1 MLDALE
7 INNYIDDGLIV
18 ENIIIIVDDDILVR
32 NIIA

>member
-18 ENIIIIVDDDILVR
+18 ENIIIVDDDILVR

>member
-18 ENIIIIVDDDILVR
+18 ENIIIVDDDILVR
-32 NIIA
+32 NIVA